1 LLGLTSPRDASTS
14 TLAASH
20 GKAQTKVDK
29 TEPIDLAAHLQLLGE
44 SLSTIGACLRVQ
56 DPGEVHG
63 SLSVMLDSAL
73 CAMAPLL
80 FLTTQVPEMDGCSQK
95 MQAETLDNLAY
106 LMPGLG

>member
-1 LLGLTSPRDASTS
+1 M
-14 TLAASH
+14 
-20 GKAQTKVDK
+20 K
-29 TEPIDLAAHLQLLGE
+29 
-44 SLSTIGACLRVQ
+44 

-95 MQAETLDNLAY
+95 MQVCEATTMFANRSCS
-106 LMPGLG
+106 PVHSIFPV

>member
-1 LLGLTSPRDASTS
+1 MKIYCSETPNFGDYPEAND
-14 TLAASH
+14 
-20 GKAQTKVDK
+20 
-29 TEPIDLAAHLQLLGE
+29 E
-44 SLSTIGACLRVQ
+44 SLSLLICYYFVIGGTVFMK

-95 MQAETLDNLAY
+95 MQVHKATTLFANRPCPLAHFVF
-106 LMPGLG
+106 PV

>member
-1 LLGLTSPRDASTS
+1 MMSHYPLLICHYFVVG
-14 TLAASH
+14 
-20 GKAQTKVDK
+20 GGVFVK
-29 TEPIDLAAHLQLLGE
+29 
-44 SLSTIGACLRVQ
+44 

-95 MQAETLDNLAY
+95 MQVHKATTLFANRLCSPAHVVF
-106 LMPGLG
+106 PV

>member
-1 LLGLTSPRDASTS
+1 MND
-14 TLAASH
+14 
-20 GKAQTKVDK
+20 
-29 TEPIDLAAHLQLLGE
+29 E
-44 SLSTIGACLRVQ
+44 SLSLLICHYFVGGGTVFMK

-95 MQAETLDNLAY
+95 MQVCEVTYCVCQQFLFTCIFY
-106 LMPGLG
+106 

>member
-1 LLGLTSPRDASTS
+1 MND
-14 TLAASH
+14 
-20 GKAQTKVDK
+20 
-29 TEPIDLAAHLQLLGE
+29 E
-44 SLSTIGACLRVQ
+44 SLSLLICHYFVGGGAVFMK

-95 MQAETLDNLAY
+95 MQVHKATTLFANRPCPLAHFVF
-106 LMPGLG
+106 PV